1 MFCNVQNRDSE
12 KFSLQAT
19 EVTWLTRRLI
29 VGPQIWAE
37 LCLSH
42 LQHFLL
48 RISLAKHV
56 YEQWESWLIR
66 RHVDQQARVF
76 HLTASVVN
84 SRRSVCEQRAGLQ
97 NHMLSK
103 HVESALDQER
113 PEIST
118 HTRAQV

>member
-1 MFCNVQNRDSE
+1 M
-12 KFSLQAT
+12 
-19 EVTWLTRRLI
+19 
-29 VGPQIWAE
+29 
-37 LCLSH
+37 
-42 LQHFLL
+42 
-48 RISLAKHV
+48 
-56 YEQWESWLIR
+56 
-66 RHVDQQARVF
+66 DQQARVF

-118 HTRAQV
+118 HTHAHKYRFLGAFACERHNSATKLFYQ